1 MDPPGAIK
9 NLVPVTEL
17 APFRVFRGLDNYFN
31 NWQTPNVWR
40 GAVSYVT
47 GAHSMKVGYQGAYL
61 IEEIKDFANDTQLT
75 YTFFG
80 GAPISLTMRIAPW
93 EINNRTAYHAF
104 YAQDQWTLNRLTLQG
119 AVRYDH
125 AYSWFPAEGNGI
137 NGVSRWNSA
146 PITFPRSDGVH
157 SYNDITPRV
166 GAAYDLF
173 GNGKTSLKV
182 NLGKYLQSANN
193 QENYTISNPALDG
206 RNGRRGPTFQTTTSR
221 PWTDANGDFNPDCD
235 LLNPALNGEC
245 GPWGST
251 NFGNPNALTQF
262 NPDVLKG
269 WGTRP
274 YDWQFGAS
282 IQQEVLPRVSVEAGY
297 YRRWFGNFFVYDNT
311 LLGPNDFDQI
321 TITAPPNPGLPNGG
335 GYPAT
340 FLTLKEGRSA
350 TVLNNY
356 TFASDFGGKDPTV
369 YWHGFDITV
378 NARMQNGLV
387 VQGGTSTGRGV
398 RDYCSVAAELP
409 EFYNTALT
417 NPAQNIQTTP
427 FQLLQDCKIT
437 ENWLT
442 QFRGLASYT
451 IPKID
456 VLVSTVLQFRP
467 NASTG
472 PTDTTV
478 ASNGTSL
485 AANYSLT
492 NAQVQAAIGRPLA
505 VGTSTQVNIVPAGTL
520 YAERVNQVDLR
531 AAKVLQFG
539 KTRTTVGFDLY
550 NLFNANPGVAFN
562 QTFNPAITTGIG
574 SWLQPTQVLNPR
586 FVRFNATVDF

>member
-1 MDPPGAIK
+1 
-9 NLVPVTEL
+9 
-17 APFRVFRGLDNYFN
+17 
-31 NWQTPNVWR
+31 
-40 GAVSYVT
+40 
-47 GAHSMKVGYQGAYL
+47 
-61 IEEIKDFANDTQLT
+61 
-75 YTFFG
+75 
-80 GAPISLTMRIAPW
+80 
-93 EINNRTAYHAF
+93 
-104 YAQDQWTLNRLTLQG
+104 
-119 AVRYDH
+119 
-125 AYSWFPAEGNGI
+125 
-137 NGVSRWNSA
+137 
-146 PITFPRSDGVH
+146 
-157 SYNDITPRV
+157 
-166 GAAYDLF
+166 
-173 GNGKTSLKV
+173 
-182 NLGKYLQSANN
+182 
-193 QENYTISNPALDG
+193 
-206 RNGRRGPTFQTTTSR
+206 
-221 PWTDANGDFNPDCD
+221 
-235 LLNPALNGEC
+235 
-245 GPWGST
+245 
-251 NFGNPNALTQF
+251 
-262 NPDVLKG
+262 
-269 WGTRP
+269 
-274 YDWQFGAS
+274 
-282 IQQEVLPRVSVEAGY
+282 
-297 YRRWFGNFFVYDNT
+297 
-311 LLGPNDFDQI
+311 
-321 TITAPPNPGLPNGG
+321 
-335 GYPAT
+335 
-340 FLTLKEGRSA
+340 
-350 TVLNNY
+350 VLNNY